1 MCLQDLGLK
10 TGILEFLSVCVDTQ
24 PGLIEVFLNVQTV
37 QPTDPSKVMA
47 TSFAQVYITCSFN
60 EEELVVI

>member
-1 MCLQDLGLK
+1 MLQDLGLK

-37 QPTDPSKVMA
+37 QPTDPSKVIF
-47 TSFAQVYITCSFN
+47 TLYITYYFD
-60 EEELVVI
+60 